1 MVMPIVQANNTYQQ
15 IETLVR
21 RLTGCSSESTL
32 KAAEIQ
38 QLTNTFYSA
47 DFPYAIKLDQMRS
60 VYHFYTKPYVDKY
73 PLDVNYNQGVRSPVY
88 VDGIQGFFYK
98 DRQEFYNIWPKWPT
112 LFNAGST
119 SVEGGI
125 ANVTQANP
133 AQVTS
138 PNHGL
143 TTGEPIYIY
152 NVTGMT
158 ELNNETFFVTVIDA
172 NNFTIGVNSTGY
184 TAYISG
190 GTWNLTPVTF
200 EFTVP
205 APILPGEVTIGGTDI
220 TGAFFTLNDDG
231 NGNLQL
237 VIPNP
242 VISVPAATTNPA
254 VPGMYNQNT
263 GNPGLLN
270 PTITGGVNYSTGL
283 MSFTYPLPLAV
294 GTQLTIWSSQ
304 YEPGRPY
311 SLLFW
316 NNYFIV
322 RPVPKL
328 VHRITVE
335 TYLTPVQFMMYTDS
349 PILNQWVQYI
359 AYGVSCEVLRQ
370 RQDMQG
376 LANLTEGFKRQEA
389 LVLERQATEEINS
402 KNVTIYSGSQCGQG
416 WNQWWGGWY

>member
-1 MVMPIVQANNTYQQ
+1 MSMPIVQADNTYQQ
-15 IETLVR
+15 IETMVR
-21 RLTGCSSESTL
+21 HLTGCSAEATL
-32 KAAEIQ
+32 SSAEIQ
-38 QLTNTFYSA
+38 LRTNIFYSA

-60 VYHFYTKPYVDKY
+60 VYTFYTRPNVDKY

-112 LFNAGST
+112 LFNAGS
-119 SVEGGI
+119 SSLEGGI
-125 ANVTQANP
+125 TAVTQALP
-133 AQVTS
+133 AEVTS
-138 PNHGL
+138 NNHGL
-143 TTGEPIYIY
+143 SSGQTIYIY
-152 NVTGMT
+152 NVEGMT
-158 ELNNETFFVTVIDA
+158 QLNNNSYLVTVVDA
-172 NNFTIGVNSTGY
+172 NHFTIGVDSTLY
-184 TAYISG
+184 SAYITS

-200 EFTVP
+200 QFKVP
-205 APILPGEVTIGGTDI
+205 GPILPGEITIGGTDI
-220 TGAFFTLNDDG
+220 NGSFFTLNDDG

-242 VISVPAATTNPA
+242 VISIPPSTTNPA
-254 VPGMYNQNT
+254 LPGMYNTNT

-270 PTITGGVNYSTGL
+270 PTIVGSVVYATGMMVFS
-283 MSFTYPLPLAV
+283 YPLPLEV

-335 TYLTPVQFMMYTDS
+335 TYLTPVQFMMYSDS

-359 AYGVSCEVLRQ
+359 AYGVACEILRQ

-376 LANLTEGFKRQEA
+376 LANITEGFKRQEG